1 MIERFILFFL
11 QGYNA
16 MNEYI
21 KLDDFLKLNSIV
33 SSGGEAKHLIREGNV
48 YINGEI
54 ELRRGRKL
62 HKGDVVEID
71 NESWIVP

>member
-1 MIERFILFFL
+1 MTD
-11 QGYNA
+11 
-16 MNEYI
+16 YI

-33 SSGGEAKHLIREGNV
+33 ASGGEAKYLIKDGFV
-48 YINGEI
+48 MVNGEI

-71 NESWIVP
+71 GESWIVP